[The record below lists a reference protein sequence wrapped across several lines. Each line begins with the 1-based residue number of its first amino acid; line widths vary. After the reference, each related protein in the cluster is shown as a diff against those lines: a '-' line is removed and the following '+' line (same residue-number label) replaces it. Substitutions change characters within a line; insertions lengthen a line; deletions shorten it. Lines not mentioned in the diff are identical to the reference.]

1 MTRFSLAGSMGVVA
15 VLVAVSMYSLNI
27 ALDSSPVA
35 APRLLFVGGG
45 TESCWQRAVEGARA
59 AARENGVELEIK
71 RIGVRDAMNQQSSYL
86 QSLDLATY
94 GGVALCPA
102 DPMRQ
107 VERINSMASQTKLV
121 TVDRDAD
128 VSQRLCHFGYSQAN
142 SGRLVARLLEER
154 LTRRG
159 KIALLASTLAH
170 FAENAS
176 VCERVNGFKEY
187 WGATGPNDAVPCPA
201 VQVAADTD
209 LLQML
214 ADPEVT
220 FIVALDA
227 GAAESMLKAMASRST
242 TSSLPIIAFDTTTA
256 ILDAVDDGRVLAT
269 LFDDPY
275 HSSFTAI
282 QRLTMFRIA
291 DPDTLPAPGHGMYY
305 LNSEVVFKENTA
317 SVRRRVGA

>member
-15 VLVAVSMYSLNI
+15 VLVAVSMYSLNV
-27 ALDSSPVA
+27 ALDASPSA

-45 TESCWQRAVEGARA
+45 TEGCWQRSVAGARA

-94 GGVALCPA
+94 GGVALCPV

-107 VERINSMASQTKLV
+107 VDQINSMANQTKLV
-121 TVDRDAD
+121 TIDRDAD
-128 VSQRLCHFGYSQAN
+128 ASQRLCHFGYSQAN
-142 SGRLVARLLEER
+142 SGRLVARVLEER
-154 LTRRG
+154 LTRSG
-159 KIALLASTLAH
+159 KIALLASTLAD
-170 FAENAS
+170 FVENENVS
-176 VCERVNGFKEY
+176 ERVNGFNEY
-187 WGATGPNDAVPCPA
+187 WGATGPNEAVPCSA

-209 LLQML
+209 MLQML
-214 ADPEVT
+214 ADPEIT

-227 GAAESMLKAMASRST
+227 RAAEAMLKAMASRST
-242 TSSLPIIAFDTTTA
+242 TSTLPIIAFDPSAA

-269 LFDDPY
+269 IFDDPY
-275 HSSFTAI
+275 YSSFTAI
-282 QRLTMFRIA
+282 QRLTVFRSA
-291 DPDTLPAPGHGMYY
+291 GSDTLPAPGHGMYY

-317 SVRRRVGA
+317 SVRRRMGA